1 MNVLIIGSGGREHAI
16 AWKIAQSDK
25 VNKIFCAPGNAGMSQ
40 IAENVD
46 IGVNQIDDLI
56 SFAQNNSVDLTIVG
70 PEDPLVNG
78 IVDQFSAAGLKIFGP
93 KKIAAQLEG
102 SKTFSKNL
110 MRDYNIPTAG
120 YEVFTSFEKARK
132 YLVDKNTYPIVLKAS
147 GLAAGKGVL
156 ICQSEQEAIIGL
168 DDILQ
173 KRIFGNA
180 GDEVVIEEFLT
191 GEEISVFVLSDG
203 KDYRL
208 LTTSQDHKKAENGDL
223 GKNTGGMGAYA
234 PAPIASADLLAIVER
249 DIIIPSLEA
258 IKDRATAYTGLLY
271 IGLIITRSGPKVLEY
286 NCRFGDPETEVV
298 LPLLK
303 SDLLPILL
311 SCTNGTLGKQDLVVY
326 DGFAVD
332 VVMASGGYPDAYDKG
347 IEITGLN
354 SLPDDILVFHA
365 GTKYEHEK
373 LVTSGGRVLNVVAQ
387 GDNFIDTQSYLYDNI
402 KKIHFDKMHWRTD
415 IGFRAV
421 AHLKS

>member
-1 MNVLIIGSGGREHAI
+1 MNVLIVGSGGREHAI
-16 AWKIAQSDK
+16 AWKIAQSDQI
-25 VNKIFCAPGNAGMSQ
+25 NKIFCAPGNAGMSQ
-40 IAENVD
+40 IAENID
-46 IGVNQIDDLI
+46 IGVNQIDELI
-56 SFAQNNSVDLTIVG
+56 SFAPNNSVDLTIVG

-110 MRDYNIPTAG
+110 MRDYNIPTAE

-156 ICQSEQEAIIGL
+156 ICQNEQEAMNGL

-173 KRIFGNA
+173 KRVFGNA
-180 GDEVVIEEFLT
+180 GNEVVIEEFLS

-208 LTTSQDHKKAENGDL
+208 LTTSQDHKKAEDGDL

-234 PAPIASADLLAIVER
+234 PAPIASADLLALVER
-249 DIIIPSLEA
+249 DIIVPSLEA

-271 IGLIITRSGPKVLEY
+271 IGLIITESGPKVLEY

-298 LPLLK
+298 LP
-303 SDLLPILL
+303 P
-311 SCTNGTLGKQDLVVY
+311 
-326 DGFAVD
+326 A
-332 VVMASGGYPDAYDKG
+332 
-347 IEITGLN
+347 
-354 SLPDDILVFHA
+354 
-365 GTKYEHEK
+365 
-373 LVTSGGRVLNVVAQ
+373 
-387 GDNFIDTQSYLYDNI
+387 
-402 KKIHFDKMHWRTD
+402 
-415 IGFRAV
+415 
-421 AHLKS
+421 